1 MKLFSTELTE
11 LAHLA
16 IDAATSAGEM
26 IARSRPKQI
35 QHKSSGGS
43 LASQVVTEVDRRS
56 EAIILE
62 TLTPTLQRFELGL
75 LTEEQPD
82 DGGRF
87 RADYF
92 WCIDPIDGT
101 LPFIEGTPGYAVS
114 IALVRRDGTPT
125 IGVVFDPVGKTVV
138 HAIADAGA
146 FRNGQPWEQPS
157 SNGTVRATQVYK
169 AGNVVDFA
177 RSPQKREKQDFW
189 RSPLQRAHMHCEK
202 LSFPGG
208 TALSLFT
215 DRSFL
220 SSEGRDQITAGLEQ
234 IARDMGLAGL
244 HVNATA
250 GAVMNACKVLANPL
264 ACYVKLPKQNGG
276 GSLWDYAATA
286 CIFSEAGAVATDIN
300 GQPFDLNRADS
311 TLMCHRGILFA
322 TNEMLA
328 QRIRS
333 LFR

>member
-1 MKLFSTELTE
+1 MKLSGPELTE
-11 LAHLA
+11 LANLA
-16 IDAATSAGEM
+16 IDAATAAGEM
-26 IARSRPKQI
+26 IASSRPQEI
-35 QHKSSGGS
+35 EHKSNSGS

-62 TLTPTLQRFELGL
+62 TLNPTLERFELGL

-87 RADYF
+87 SADYF

-125 IGVVFDPVGKTVV
+125 IGVVYDPVGETVI
-138 HAIADAGA
+138 HAIAGAGV
-146 FRNGQPWEQPS
+146 FRSGQPWDLQS
-157 SNGTVRATQVYK
+157 S
-169 AGNVVDFA
+169 
-177 RSPQKREKQDFW
+177 S
-189 RSPLQRAHMHCEK
+189 
-202 LSFPGG
+202 G

-220 SSEGRDQITAGLEQ
+220 SSEGREQITTALEK
-234 IARDMGLAGL
+234 IARDMGLTGL
-244 HVNATA
+244 YVDASA

-286 CIFSEAGAVATDIN
+286 CIFSEANAVATDIN
-300 GQPFDLNRADS
+300 GQSFDLDRSDS

-322 TNEMLA
+322 TDETLA
-328 QRIRS
+328 QRIRA
-333 LFR
+333 LFSEISET

>member
-1 MKLFSTELTE
+1 MEGTSLQQTARKRGSELLMKLSSTELTE
-11 LAHLA
+11 LANLA

-35 QHKSSGGS
+35 EHKSSGGS
-43 LASQVVTEVDRRS
+43 LASKVVTEVDRRS

-62 TLTPTLQRFELGL
+62 TLTPTLEYFELGL

-82 DGGRF
+82 DGRRF
-87 RADYF
+87 GTDYF

-125 IGVVFDPVGKTVV
+125 IGVIYDPVEKTVV

-146 FRNGQPWEQPS
+146 FRNGQAWEQPS
-157 SNGTVRATQVYK
+157 SSGPV
-169 AGNVVDFA
+169 
-177 RSPQKREKQDFW
+177 
-189 RSPLQRAHMHCEK
+189 
-202 LSFPGG
+202 
-208 TALSLFT
+208 LSLFT

-220 SSEGRDQITAGLEQ
+220 SSESREQITTGLEQ
-234 IARDMGLAGL
+234 IAKALGLTGL
-244 HVNATA
+244 HVDATA
-250 GAVMNACKVLANPL
+250 GAVMNACRVLANPL

-286 CIFSEAGAVATDIN
+286 CIFNEAGAFAIDIS
-300 GQPFDLNRADS
+300 GQRFDLNRADS
-311 TLMCHRGILFA
+311 TFMCHRGILFA
-322 TNEMLA
+322 TNETLA
-328 QRIRS
+328 QRIRD

>member
-1 MKLFSTELTE
+1 MKLSDTELTE
-11 LAHLA
+11 LAELA
-16 IDAATSAGEM
+16 IEAATAAGEM
-26 IARSRPKQI
+26 IARTRPEQI
-35 QHKSSGGS
+35 EHKSDSGS

-62 TLTPTLQRFELGL
+62 TLRPTLERFELGL

-87 RADYF
+87 RANYF

-125 IGVVFDPVGKTVV
+125 IGVMYDPVGKMVI
-138 HAIADAGA
+138 HAIAGAGA
-146 FRNGQPWEQPS
+146 FRNGQPWKLQ
-157 SNGTVRATQVYK
+157 A
-169 AGNVVDFA
+169 
-177 RSPQKREKQDFW
+177 SP
-189 RSPLQRAHMHCEK
+189 C
-202 LSFPGG
+202 

-215 DRSFL
+215 DKSFL
-220 SSEGRDQITAGLEQ
+220 ASEERVEITTGLEE
-234 IARDMGLAGL
+234 IARDLGLAGL
-244 HVNATA
+244 HVDASA

-264 ACYVKLPKQNGG
+264 ACYLKLPKQDGG

-286 CIFSEAGAVATDIN
+286 CLFREAGASATDLH
-300 GQPFDLNRADS
+300 GHPFALNRPDS

-322 TNEMLA
+322 TNETLA
-328 QRIRS
+328 DRIRARFCS
-333 LFR
+333 SQFRRLG

>member
-1 MKLFSTELTE
+1 MKLSGTELIE
-11 LAHLA
+11 LANLA
-16 IDAATSAGEM
+16 LDAATAAGEM

-35 QHKSSGGS
+35 EHKSSGGS
-43 LASQVVTEVDRRS
+43 LASQMVTEVDRRS

-62 TLTPTLQRFELGL
+62 TLMPTLKRFELGL

-82 DGGRF
+82 GGGRF
-87 RADYF
+87 SADYF

-125 IGVVFDPVGKTVV
+125 IGVVYDPVEKTVV
-138 HAIADAGA
+138 HAIAGAGT
-146 FRNGQPWEQPS
+146 FRNGQPWDQPS
-157 SNGTVRATQVYK
+157 SNGTV
-169 AGNVVDFA
+169 
-177 RSPQKREKQDFW
+177 
-189 RSPLQRAHMHCEK
+189 
-202 LSFPGG
+202 
-208 TALSLFT
+208 LSLFT

-220 SSEGRDQITAGLEQ
+220 SSEGRDRITTGLEA
-234 IARDMGLAGL
+234 IAQDLGLTGL
-244 HVNATA
+244 HVDATA

-286 CIFSEAGAVATDIN
+286 CIFSEAAAIATDIN
-300 GQPFDLNRADS
+300 GQRFDLNRADS

-322 TNEMLA
+322 SNETLA
-328 QRIRS
+328 QRIRTTFNS
-333 LFR
+333 A

>member
-1 MKLFSTELTE
+1 MKLSGTELTE
-11 LAHLA
+11 LADLA
-16 IDAATSAGEM
+16 IDAATAAGEM
-26 IARSRPKQI
+26 IARSRPKEI
-35 QHKSSGGS
+35 EHKSSGGS

-62 TLTPTLQRFELGL
+62 TLNPTLKRFELGL

-87 RADYF
+87 SADYF

-125 IGVVFDPVGKTVV
+125 IGVVYDPVGETVI
-138 HAIADAGA
+138 HAIAGQGSIPKRTTYGTSSLSTGRYSRCSPIRA
-146 FRNGQPWEQPS
+146 FSP
-157 SNGTVRATQVYK
+157 VR
-169 AGNVVDFA
+169 
-177 RSPQKREKQDFW
+177 S
-189 RSPLQRAHMHCEK
+189 
-202 LSFPGG
+202 
-208 TALSLFT
+208 
-215 DRSFL
+215 
-220 SSEGRDQITAGLEQ
+220 RDQITTALEE
-234 IARDMGLAGL
+234 IARDMGLTGL
-244 HVNATA
+244 HVDASA

-286 CIFSEAGAVATDIN
+286 CIFSEAGAVATDIY
-300 GQPFDLNRADS
+300 GQCFALNRGES

-322 TNEMLA
+322 SDEMLA
-328 QRIRS
+328 QRIRTR
-333 LFR
+333 FRPN

>member
-1 MKLFSTELTE
+1 MKLSGTELTE
-11 LAHLA
+11 LANLA
-16 IDAATSAGEM
+16 IDAATAAGEM

-35 QHKSSGGS
+35 EHKSSGGS

-62 TLTPTLQRFELGL
+62 ILNPTLQRFELGL

-87 RADYF
+87 CTDYF
-92 WCIDPIDGT
+92 WCVDPIDGT

-125 IGVVFDPVGKTVV
+125 IGVVYDPIEQTVV
-138 HAIADAGA
+138 HAIAGVGL
-146 FRNGQPWEQPS
+146 FRNGQPWDQQSPS
-157 SNGTVRATQVYK
+157 GTV
-169 AGNVVDFA
+169 
-177 RSPQKREKQDFW
+177 
-189 RSPLQRAHMHCEK
+189 
-202 LSFPGG
+202 
-208 TALSLFT
+208 LSLFT

-220 SSEGRDQITAGLEQ
+220 SSAGRDQITTGLEQ
-234 IARDMGLAGL
+234 IARDMGLSGL
-244 HVNATA
+244 HVDASA
-250 GAVMNACKVLANPL
+250 GAVMNASKVLANPL

-286 CIFSEAGAVATDIN
+286 CIFSEAGAVATDVD
-300 GQPFDLNRADS
+300 GQCFDLNRADS
-311 TLMCHRGILFA
+311 TLMCHQGILFA

-328 QRIRS
+328 LRIRAT
-333 LFR
+333 FR

>member
-1 MKLFSTELTE
+1 MKLSETELTE
-11 LAHLA
+11 LAGLA
-16 IDAATSAGEM
+16 IDAATAAGAM

-35 QHKSSGGS
+35 EHKSSDGS

-62 TLTPTLQRFELGL
+62 ALSPTIKRFELGV

-101 LPFIEGTPGYAVS
+101 LPFIEGTAGYAVS

-125 IGVVFDPVGKTVV
+125 IGVVYDPVGETVV
-138 HAIADAGA
+138 HAIAGAGG
-146 FRNGQPWEQPS
+146 FRNGRPWNQPMTS
-157 SNGTVRATQVYK
+157 GTV
-169 AGNVVDFA
+169 
-177 RSPQKREKQDFW
+177 
-189 RSPLQRAHMHCEK
+189 
-202 LSFPGG
+202 
-208 TALSLFT
+208 LSLFT

-220 SSEGRDQITAGLEQ
+220 SSKVRDQITTVLEQ
-234 IARDMGLAGL
+234 IARDMGMSGL
-244 HVNATA
+244 HVDATA
-250 GAVMNACKVLANPL
+250 GAVMNACKVLANPH

-276 GSLWDYAATA
+276 GSLWDYAGTA
-286 CIFSEAGAVATDIN
+286 CIFDEVGAVATDIY
-300 GQPFDLNRADS
+300 GQCFDLNRADS

-322 TNEMLA
+322 TDDPLA
-328 QRIRS
+328 QRVRT
-333 LFR
+333 LFRSNGL